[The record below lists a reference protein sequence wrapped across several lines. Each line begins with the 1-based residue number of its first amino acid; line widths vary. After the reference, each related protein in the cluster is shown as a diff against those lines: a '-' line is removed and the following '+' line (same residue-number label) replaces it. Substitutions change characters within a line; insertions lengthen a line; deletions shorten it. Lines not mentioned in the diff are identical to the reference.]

1 MSTQHEREQ
10 TPEDIR
16 IGKMLLEK
24 EIIVCCGAGGV
35 GKTTTAAAL
44 SLAAARAG
52 RRVLVL
58 TIDPSKRLAETLGVS
73 RNPPEPVSL
82 PDDRKAL
89 AGIKLPATLDAWML
103 DHKLVADSAV
113 RRLTKSPEEAERV
126 LQNRIYQQIST
137 MVAGMHEY
145 TAMEALHRLVTT
157 GKYDLV
163 VLDTPPSR
171 HALDFL
177 EAPRRLSRL
186 IDTQAI
192 SSFLPKSG
200 GLVARAASK
209 VLEKI
214 LGSVFGA
221 EFASEFTLFLS
232 MFAGIF
238 QSLTRD
244 VTKMREFLSGP
255 NVAFLLVCSPAA
267 TTLTE
272 AHFFQDKTRELGL
285 PFRGFVLN
293 RSRARNVNKRLPDA
307 TLGGESTDAALPGAI
322 GKLRIMAERELEWAR
337 RDYALL
343 EGLGVR
349 AGENATAIA
358 LPELPQGADDM
369 GTLIAVA
376 NFLAES

>member
-1 MSTQHEREQ
+1 MNA
-10 TPEDIR
+10 PESQPTR
-16 IGKMLLEK
+16 IGALLRTK
-24 EIIVCCGAGGV
+24 QVIVCCGAGGV

-58 TIDPSKRLAETLGVS
+58 TIDPSKRLAETLGVQ

-82 PDDRKAL
+82 PAERAKL
-89 AGIKLPATLDAWML
+89 AGIVAPGTLDAWML

-126 LQNRIYQQIST
+126 LDNRIYQQVST

-145 TAMEALHRLVTT
+145 TAMEALHRLVNA

-177 EAPRRLSRL
+177 EAPKRLSRL
-186 IDTQAI
+186 VESKAI
-192 SSFLPKSG
+192 AAFLPSNDG
-200 GLVARAASK
+200 FVARAASK
-209 VLEKI
+209 VIHRVL
-214 LGSVFGA
+214 SAVFGE
-221 EFASEFTLFLS
+221 EFASEFTTFIGTFMDLFRTLNVEVNS
-232 MFAGIF
+232 M
-238 QSLTRD
+238 RD
-244 VTKMREFLSGP
+244 FLSGD
-255 NVAFLLVCSPAA
+255 NVAFLLVTSPAP

-285 PFRGFVLN
+285 PFRAFVLN
-293 RSRARNVNKRLPDA
+293 RSRALNGRKRMPDSA
-307 TLGGESTDAALPGAI
+307 LAGPAASADLHRAVEKLKSAAI
-322 GKLRIMAERELEWAR
+322 VELELAG
-337 RDYALL
+337 RDIALL
-343 EGLGVR
+343 RDLEAR
-349 AGENATAIA
+349 AGAEATAIA

-376 NFLAES
+376 DVLDAS